1 MKRPLLVVL
10 ALSVLLPSG
19 RADEGARGAADS
31 SNAYAFEA
39 FQLFRQITEG
49 NFCYSPYS
57 SQRIAALIAEGA
69 RGATAEEMRKL
80 AHLPSDEAERQSTTK
95 SLSAALAASA
105 GKGGLQLEVAN
116 SLWAPPAFPF
126 RAEFITLAGEQ
137 FGATAHALPGD
148 DPVRSAQAVNDW
160 IRQRTRGRITN
171 LAGPAIFTPRTLALV
186 NTVYLKGTWVHPFD
200 RAKTK
205 PRAFTLNTGSTAML
219 PTMLQLEALNYADSD
234 SWQCLEL
241 QMSAGEVKM
250 IVLLP
255 RDEPSRTK
263 IETQLTVA
271 TWQAVTGA
279 LEDCDV
285 NVMLPRFSFSTQLSM
300 TSMWQFLGAR
310 TLFESGKAD
319 LSGMIANEGSFVK
332 EVVHQAT
339 IEVNELGA
347 EATAATLVAAAPFGP
362 ALAPKPRRK
371 VSFIANRP
379 FLWMIVHRDSGLILF
394 LGRFAGH

>member
-1 MKRPLLVVL
+1 MKLSLSL
-10 ALSVLLPSG
+10 AAAFAGSIALSHANES
-19 RADEGARGAADS
+19 AQQAAAS
-31 SNAYAFEA
+31 SNAYAFET
-39 FQLFRQITEG
+39 FQLFRQVTDG

-57 SQRIAALIAEGA
+57 SQRIAALLAEGSRA
-69 RGATAEEMRKL
+69 ATAEEVLKL
-80 AHLPSDEAERQSTTK
+80 AHLPADATERQSAAK
-95 SLSAALAASA
+95 ALSTALASSA

-116 SLWAPPAFPF
+116 SLWAPERYAFQP
-126 RAEFITLAGEQ
+126 EFIMLAREQ
-137 FGATAHALPGD
+137 FGASANGLPGD
-148 DPVRSAQAVNDW
+148 NPALAAQAVNDW
-160 IRQRTRGRITN
+160 VRQRTRGRITN
-171 LAGPAIFTPRTLALV
+171 LAGPAMFTPETLALV
-186 NTVYLKGTWVHPFD
+186 NTVYLKGAWVHPFE

-205 PRAFTLNTGSTAML
+205 PRAFTLSDGNTTML
-219 PTMLQLEALNYADSD
+219 PTMLQLEALNYADSE

-241 QMSAGEVKM
+241 PMSVGEVKM

-255 RDEPSRTK
+255 RDMASRTK
-263 IETQLTVA
+263 IETQLTSA

-300 TSMWQFLGAR
+300 TSMWQFLGVR

-319 LSGMIANEGSFVK
+319 LSGMIASNGGFVK

-347 EATAATLVAAAPFGP
+347 EATAATVGAAAPFG
-362 ALAPKPRRK
+362 AAPEQKPRRK

-379 FLWMIVHRDSGLILF
+379 FLWMIIHRDSGLILF